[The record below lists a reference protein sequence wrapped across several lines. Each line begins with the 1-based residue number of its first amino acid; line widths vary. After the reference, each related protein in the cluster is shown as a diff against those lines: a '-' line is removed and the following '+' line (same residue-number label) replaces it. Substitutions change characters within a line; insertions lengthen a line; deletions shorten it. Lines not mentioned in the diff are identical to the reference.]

1 MNLISN
7 FKGLV
12 KIGFCFAVISITTM
26 AEGIAQ
32 TTATPVKTTEATM
45 PVDNTDLYNLFEMMS
60 GKFSSEA
67 QSKADT
73 SYFNISLK
81 MHPIWQSRTDGHWFY
96 VEQAMATKLDKPY
109 RQRVYHL
116 YLYNDK
122 KIASSVFEIPNPAA
136 YVGSCEKDNPLSN
149 LTPDSLISREGCT
162 IFLEKMNT
170 EVFSGSTPQK
180 QCKSSLRGAAYAT
193 SEVTIT
199 SGLIISWDRGWDDKD
214 KQVWGAEKGGYEFD
228 KLEDY

>member
-1 MNLISN
+1 MKLIS
-7 FKGLV
+7 KLSCPI
-12 KIGFCFAVISITTM
+12 KLLFCCAILNTATI
-26 AEGIAQ
+26 ANAIAQ
-32 TTATPVKTTEATM
+32 EKAAPVKTADGATL
-45 PVDNTDLYNLFEMMS
+45 VDNTDLYNLFEMMS